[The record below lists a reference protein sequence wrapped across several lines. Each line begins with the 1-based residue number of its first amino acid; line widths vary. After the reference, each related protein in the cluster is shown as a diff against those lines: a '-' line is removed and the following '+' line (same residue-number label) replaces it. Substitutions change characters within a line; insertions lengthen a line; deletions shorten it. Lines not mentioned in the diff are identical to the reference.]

1 MVSRRIGT
9 RKRQRP
15 LRWGLVAFLSA
26 HFLSLCTISPRVH
39 ADLLRQATQA
49 HHTSAGHCSFPAAA
63 PQTASPFTADHEKN
77 REPACCDLEQA
88 NKAASI
94 SSIQTA
100 PPPLPALAPVLVD
113 ADTLARGVPQLPPVR
128 VLHSSHPP
136 PLYLLHTAL
145 LI

>member
-1 MVSRRIGT
+1 MVSRRSGT

-15 LRWGLVAFLSA
+15 LRWALVAFLGV

-63 PQTASPFTADHEKN
+63 SQSASPHTTDRERN
-77 REPACCDLEQA
+77 RGPVCCDLEQA
-88 NKAASI
+88 HKAAIASP
-94 SSIQTA
+94 IQIA
-100 PPPLPALAPVLVD
+100 PSPLPALAPVLVD
-113 ADTLARGVPQLPPVR
+113 ADTLTQGIPQLHPVR
-128 VLHSSHPP
+128 ALHSSHPP
-136 PLYLLHTAL
+136 PLYLLHTVL